1 MPSGLPDASSSSGPV
16 DEAGVLH
23 RRWRRLVAS
32 AGALDWDE
40 GVLLLV
46 AGALIG
52 IVGGLAVVG
61 FYGLID
67 LAYIGFVS
75 WPRRLIGP
83 FGAAL
88 YLPALTGLGVWA
100 AWFIVKRTHTPDGQ
114 NVADVQLDVAK
125 RHGVVK
131 SRPVAVRTLVSA
143 ITLGSGGSA
152 GSEGPVAVL
161 GAAVGSAFGRVLRL
175 QPRHVKIL
183 VGCGAAAGIA
193 GAFNAPFAGAFFALE
208 EVLGSFSVAAFSP
221 VVIAS
226 VVGALTAHSVLG
238 THPAFHMPAVVDVHP
253 VENALL
259 YPLLG
264 VACGLVSALY
274 AWLTVR
280 MPYWS
285 VRLGGP
291 DWLRPVA
298 GGVLVGA
305 ITAASGGLL
314 SGTGHLSIPTAVFG
328 GMVWYALIGLAL
340 AKVVATALTLGTGG
354 SGGVFT
360 PSLFIGAALGGG
372 FGRLLAG
379 LVPGHFIHAEAWALV
394 GMGGVVAGATRAPLT
409 AIFMVYELTN
419 DSNYVVPLMI
429 VAVISLVTAKRFS
442 RYGLYDGW
450 LIERG
455 EQVSHGI
462 DEALMHRLHVADAL
476 DPDGAHVRPDE
487 SVTAL
492 SLAAGRTPQDA
503 VAVVEEDGT
512 LVGLVSR
519 RALRTALEQTS
530 AGTVLVAEDL
540 AEPIAPLA
548 PEASLADA
556 LRALNASALDALPV
570 AELDSNTGVLRF
582 VGLVGRADI
591 LALYERELE
600 HLI

>member
-1 MPSGLPDASSSSGPV
+1 MVTPTRAEQIAPGTERRRSAIALRRHWGALV
-16 DEAGVLH
+16 RRAGVLE
-23 RRWRRLVAS
+23 
-32 AGALDWDE
+32 WDE

-46 AGALIG
+46 AGAAIG
-52 IVGGLAVVG
+52 LVGGLGVVG

-67 LAYIGFVS
+67 LAYIAFVQ
-75 WPRRLIGP
+75 WPRRIVGP
-83 FGAAL
+83 LGAAL

-100 AWFIVKRTHTPDGQ
+100 AWYVVRRTNTPDGQ

-125 RHGVVK
+125 RHGVVRT
-131 SRPVAVRTLVSA
+131 RPAAVRTLASA
-143 ITLGSGGSA
+143 ITLGSGASA
-152 GSEGPVAVL
+152 GSEGPTAVL
-161 GAAVGSAFGRVLRL
+161 GAAVGSVFGRALAL

-238 THPAFHMPAVVDVHP
+238 SHPAFHMPAVVDVHP
-253 VENALL
+253 IANALL

-274 AWLTVR
+274 AWMTVK
-280 MPYWS
+280 MPYWTS
-285 VRLGGP
+285 GMPGP
-291 DWLRPVA
+291 AWLRPVS

-305 ITAASGGLL
+305 ITAVSGGLL

-328 GMVWYALIGLAL
+328 GMVWYALVGLSL

-372 FGRLLAG
+372 VGRLLAG
-379 LVPGHFIHAEAWALV
+379 IIPGGFIHAEAWALV

-429 VAVISLVTAKRFS
+429 VAVISLLVAKRCS
-442 RYGLYDGW
+442 PYGLYDGW

-462 DEALMHRLHVADAL
+462 DEALMHRLHVVDAM
-476 DPDGAHVRPDE
+476 DPNGARVRPGAT
-487 SVTAL
+487 VAAL
-492 SLAAGRTPQDA
+492 ALAASRTPQDA
-503 VAVVEEDGT
+503 VAVVEDDGT
-512 LVGLVSR
+512 LVGLVNR
-519 RALRTALEQTS
+519 RALRTALEQYE

-540 AEPIAPLA
+540 AEPVTPLT
-548 PEASLADA
+548 PEASLAEA

-570 AELDSNTGVLRF
+570 AEDGAYA
-582 VGLVGRADI
+582 GLVGRADI

-600 HLI
+600 HEL

>member
-1 MPSGLPDASSSSGPV
+1 MMTTTSRGERIAPGAERRSSAS
-16 DEAGVLH
+16 ALR
-23 RRWRRLVAS
+23 RRWHALVQR
-32 AGALDWDE
+32 AGLLEWDE

-52 IVGGLAVVG
+52 IVGGLGVVG

-67 LAYIGFVS
+67 LAYIAFVQ

-83 FGAAL
+83 VGGAL

-100 AWFIVKRTHTPDGQ
+100 AWYVVRRTRTPDGQ

-125 RHGVVK
+125 RHGVVRT
-131 SRPVAVRTLVSA
+131 RPVAVRTLASA
-143 ITLGSGGSA
+143 ITLGSGASA

-161 GAAVGSAFGRVLRL
+161 GAAVGSVFGRALSL

-238 THPAFHMPAVVDVHP
+238 NHPAFHMPEMVDVHP
-253 VENALL
+253 VANALL

-274 AWLTVR
+274 AWLTVK
-280 MPYWS
+280 MPSWTTAM
-285 VRLGGP
+285 RGP
-291 DWLRPVA
+291 DWLRPVV
-298 GGVLVGA
+298 GGVLVGT
-305 ITAASGGLL
+305 ITALSGGLL
-314 SGTGHLSIPTAVFG
+314 YGTGHLSIPTPIFG
-328 GMVWYALIGLAL
+328 GMVWYVLVGLAL

-372 FGRLLAG
+372 LGRLLSG
-379 LVPGHFIHAEAWALV
+379 LIPGHFIHAEAWALV

-419 DSNYVVPLMI
+419 DPSYVVPLMI
-429 VAVISLVTAKRFS
+429 VAVISLFVAKRCAH
-442 RYGLYDGW
+442 YGLYDGW
-450 LIERG
+450 LVEHG

-462 DEALMHRLHVADAL
+462 DEALMHRLHVRDAL
-476 DPDGAHVRPDE
+476 DPNGAQVRPSA
-487 SVTAL
+487 SVAAL
-492 SLAAGRTPQDA
+492 ALAASRTPQDA
-503 VAVVEEDGT
+503 VAVVEDDGT

-519 RALRTALEQTS
+519 RALRTALAQLD
-530 AGTVLVAEDL
+530 AGMVLVAEDL
-540 AEPIAPLA
+540 AEPVTPLS
-548 PEASLADA
+548 PHASLADA
-556 LRALNASALDALPV
+556 LKALNASALDALPV
-570 AELDSNTGVLRF
+570 INGAEYAGM
-582 VGLVGRADI
+582 VGRADI
-591 LALYERELE
+591 LAMYERELE
-600 HLI
+600 HEV

>member
-1 MPSGLPDASSSSGPV
+1 MTTSTRGERIAPETERRSSAS
-16 DEAGVLH
+16 ALR
-23 RRWRRLVAS
+23 RRWQELVRR
-32 AGALDWDE
+32 AGLLEWDE

-46 AGALIG
+46 VGALIG
-52 IVGGLAVVG
+52 IVGGLGVVG

-67 LAYIGFVS
+67 LAYIAFVE
-75 WPRRLIGP
+75 WPQRLIGP
-83 FGAAL
+83 LGAAL

-100 AWFIVKRTHTPDGQ
+100 AWYVVRRTHTPEGQ

-125 RHGVVK
+125 RHGVVRT
-131 SRPVAVRTLVSA
+131 RPVAVRTLASA
-143 ITLGSGGSA
+143 ITLGSGASA

-161 GAAVGSAFGRVLRL
+161 GAAVGSVFGRALAL

-238 THPAFHMPAVVDVHP
+238 SHPAFRMPAMVDVHP
-253 VENALL
+253 VANALL

-274 AWLTVR
+274 AWLTVK
-280 MPYWS
+280 MPYWTS
-285 VRLGGP
+285 EMRGP
-291 DWLRPVA
+291 PWLRPVS

-314 SGTGHLSIPTAVFG
+314 SGTGHLSIPTPVFG
-328 GMVWYALIGLAL
+328 GMVWYALIGLSL

-379 LVPGHFIHAEAWALV
+379 IIPGHFIHAEAWALV

-429 VAVISLVTAKRFS
+429 VAVISLLVAKRCS
-442 RYGLYDGW
+442 PYGLYDGW
-450 LIERG
+450 LVERG

-462 DEALMHRLHVADAL
+462 DEALMHRLHVLDAM
-476 DPDGAHVRPDE
+476 DRNGAQVRPNA
-487 SVTAL
+487 SVA
-492 SLAAGRTPQDA
+492 SLALAASRTPQDA
-503 VAVVEEDGT
+503 VAVVEDDGT

-519 RALRTALEQTS
+519 RALRTALEQFE
-530 AGTVLVAEDL
+530 AGMVLVAEDL
-540 AEPIAPLA
+540 AEPVTPLA
-548 PEASLADA
+548 PEASLAEA
-556 LRALNASALDALPV
+556 LRTLNASALDALPV
-570 AELDSNTGVLRF
+570 AENGRYA
-582 VGLVGRADI
+582 GLVGRADI

-600 HLI
+600 HEL